1 MPVEI
6 SGLQKNWKE
15 RVQPQTSTQR
25 SSTTPS
31 HSNSGDELN
40 DQAAPNV
47 QVIQKKRQTT
57 AKVNMPGERNH
68 QDGTK
73 TVLFNSCCGLQTL
86 TKHFSQG

>member
-15 RVQPQTSTQR
+15 RVQPQTSIRR

-31 HSNSGDELN
+31 HPDSGDEFN
-40 DQAAPNV
+40 DQAAPKV
-47 QVIQKKRQTT
+47 QAIQKKQQTP
-57 AKVNMPGERNH
+57 AKVNMPGQRNH

-73 TVLFNSCCGLQTL
+73 TVLFDFMLWPSNTYKTL
-86 TKHFSQG
+86 